1 MKKIIVNINENIYE
15 KLRIEAIIQN
25 VDIST
30 IIRERILYKPFDEE
44 VEETFDDFL
53 DDEIK
58 KIFGEK

>member
-25 VDIST
+25 VDIAT
-30 IIRERILYKPFDEE
+30 IIRERILHKPFDEE